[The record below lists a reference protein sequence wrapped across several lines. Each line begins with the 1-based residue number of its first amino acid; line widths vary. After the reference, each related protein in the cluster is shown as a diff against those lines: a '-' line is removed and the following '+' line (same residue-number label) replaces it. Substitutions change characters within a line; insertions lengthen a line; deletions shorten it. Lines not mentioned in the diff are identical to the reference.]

1 MAQSLQLHAIES
13 IMYAFPKDIYKYPHA
28 REAIECTLSI
38 TRAEKCSQFSIWFKP
53 KKHNCLQSWF
63 LAIESNCNMA
73 SKRDEK
79 TFKGLMKN
87 MKLLMPPRSMKTCHR
102 FFKARAKI
110 WVRQIVQGNMQIDNV
125 WARWSVT
132 YDAIVL
138 GQEVA
143 KGNGKATGKTTDKA
157 LATSIMKQAFL
168 STSIVPITGIKL
180 HSPTIATRANYCTE
194 CGLMFANKQIIC
206 KGCGRPKTGLLVC
219 SSDWRSSC

>member
-1 MAQSLQLHAIES
+1 
-13 IMYAFPKDIYKYPHA
+13 
-28 REAIECTLSI
+28 
-38 TRAEKCSQFSIWFKP
+38 
-53 KKHNCLQSWF
+53 
-63 LAIESNCNMA
+63 MA
-73 SKRDEK
+73 SKKDEK

-110 WVRQIVQGNMQIDNV
+110 WVRQIVHGNIHIDNV

-143 KGNGKATGKTTDKA
+143 KGNGKATGKSTDTLFAEQA

-168 STSIVPITGIKL
+168 STSIVPIRYCPITGIKL
-180 HSPTIATRANYCTE
+180 PSPTIATRANYCTE
-194 CGLMFANKQIIC
+194 CGLMFAKKQIIC

-219 SSDWRSSC
+219 SSD